1 MDVIALTEHLLK
13 NIRQQ
18 KEDYTTML
26 ANGAV
31 EDMENYRFVVG
42 QIRGLTYCEEE
53 IRAAMKVSLKM
64 AKKLF
69 VPERVAANMKSDT
82 PQTKIPTAIEK
93 ALPEQEENKNT
104 ENPENMDV
112 SALERLPNPVG
123 YRLW

>member
-42 QIRGLTYCEEE
+42 QICGLTYCEAE
-53 IRAAMKVSLKM
+53 IRAAMKGV
-64 AKKLF
+64 
-69 VPERVAANMKSDT
+69 
-82 PQTKIPTAIEK
+82 IE
-93 ALPEQEENKNT
+93 
-104 ENPENMDV
+104 D
-112 SALERLPNPVG
+112 G
-123 YRLW
+123 